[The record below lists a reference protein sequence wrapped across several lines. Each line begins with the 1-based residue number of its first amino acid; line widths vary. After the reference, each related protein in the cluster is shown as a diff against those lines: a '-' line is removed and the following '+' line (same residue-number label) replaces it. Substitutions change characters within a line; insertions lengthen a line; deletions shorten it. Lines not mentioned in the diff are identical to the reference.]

1 MASITITLLKSQL
14 FYDIENI
21 TYTVGLN
28 RNTGDNFEQVSNIQ
42 NNGEGGDRDMMLR
55 SIETGFN
62 EIKRNV
68 NRFVTE
74 STVASTNTFTSYTS
88 GTDSFILTLSM
99 PGNFNQASVDSIKS
113 AAHEYIVDHALIDW
127 FTAVK
132 PDEVKIYAEK
142 KAAANLNLLSALY
155 RKKAPTRPA

>member
-1 MASITITLLKSQL
+1 MASIEITLLKSQL

-21 TYTVGLN
+21 TYTVGIN

-68 NRFVTE
+68 NRFVSEAT
-74 STVASTNTFTSYTS
+74 TASTNTFTSD
-88 GTDSFILTLSM
+88 TDSFVLTLAM
-99 PGNFNQASVDSIKS
+99 PANFNQASVDSIKS

>member
-1 MASITITLLKSQL
+1 MASIAITLLKAQL

-42 NNGEGGDRDMMLR
+42 NNGEGGDRDIMLR

-68 NRFVTE
+68 NRFVSEAT
-74 STVASTNTFTSYTS
+74 TASTNTFTSD
-88 GTDSFILTLSM
+88 TDSFVLTLAM
-99 PGNFNQASVDSIKS
+99 PANFNQASVDSIKS

-155 RKKAPTRPA
+155 RKKAPTRPV

>member
-1 MASITITLLKSQL
+1 MASIAITLLKAQL

-68 NRFVTE
+68 NRFVSE
-74 STVASTNTFTSYTS
+74 ETVTSTNTFTS
-88 GTDSFILTLSM
+88 GTDSFVLTLAM
-99 PGNFNQASVDSIKS
+99 PANFNQASVDSIKS

-155 RKKAPTRPA
+155 RKKAPTRPV

>member
-1 MASITITLLKSQL
+1 MAAITITLAKAQL

-21 TYTVGLN
+21 TYTVGIN

-74 STVASTNTFTSYTS
+74 STVASTNTFTSETA
-88 GTDSFILTLSM
+88 SFVLTLSM

>member
-1 MASITITLLKSQL
+1 MASIAITLLKAQL

-68 NRFVTE
+68 NRFVSEAT
-74 STVASTNTFTSYTS
+74 TASTNTFTS
-88 GTDSFILTLSM
+88 GTDSFVLTLAM
-99 PGNFNQASVDSIKS
+99 PANFNQASVDSIKS

>member
-1 MASITITLLKSQL
+1 MASIAITLLKAQL

-68 NRFVTE
+68 NRFVSEAT
-74 STVASTNTFTSYTS
+74 TASTNTFTSDT
-88 GTDSFILTLSM
+88 GSFVLTLAM
-99 PGNFNQASVDSIKS
+99 PANFNQASVDSIKS

>member
-1 MASITITLLKSQL
+1 MASITIRLLKFQL

-42 NNGEGGDRDMMLR
+42 NNGECGDRHMMLR

-62 EIKRNV
+62 EIKRNL

-74 STVASTNTFTSYTS
+74 STVASTNTFTS
-88 GTDSFILTLSM
+88 GTDSFVLTLSM

>member
-1 MASITITLLKSQL
+1 MASIAITLLKAQL

-68 NRFVTE
+68 NRFVSEAT
-74 STVASTNTFTSYTS
+74 TASTNTFTSD
-88 GTDSFILTLSM
+88 TDSFVLTLAM
-99 PGNFNQASVDSIKS
+99 PANFNQASVDSIKS

>member
-1 MASITITLLKSQL
+1 MASITITLNKDQL
-14 FYDIENI
+14 LYDIQNI

-28 RNTGDNFEQVSNIQ
+28 RNSGSNFEQVSNIQ
-42 NNGEGGDRDMMLR
+42 NNGEGGDLDMMLR
-55 SIETGFN
+55 SIETGYN

-68 NRFVTE
+68 NRFISE
-74 STVASTNTFTSYTS
+74 STASSTNTFTTNS
-88 GTDSFILTLSM
+88 GSFTLVLTM

-113 AAHEYIVDHALIDW
+113 SAHEYIVCHSLIDW

-142 KAAANLNLLSALY
+142 KAEANISLLSALY
-155 RKKAPTRPA
+155 RKKAPTRPTQP

>member
-1 MASITITLLKSQL
+1 MASIAITLFKAQL

-68 NRFVTE
+68 NRFVSEAT
-74 STVASTNTFTSYTS
+74 TASTNTFTSDI
-88 GTDSFILTLSM
+88 DSFVLTLAM
-99 PGNFNQASVDSIKS
+99 PANFNQASVDSIKS

-155 RKKAPTRPA
+155 RKKAPTRPV

>member
-1 MASITITLLKSQL
+1 MASITITLLKAQL

-68 NRFVTE
+68 NRFVSEAT
-74 STVASTNTFTSYTS
+74 TASTNTFTSD
-88 GTDSFILTLSM
+88 TDSFVLTLAM
-99 PGNFNQASVDSIKS
+99 PANFNQASVDSIKS

>member
-1 MASITITLLKSQL
+1 MATITITLAKAQL

-21 TYTVGLN
+21 TYTVGIN
-28 RNTGDNFEQVSNIQ
+28 RNTGNNFEQVSNIQ
-42 NNGEGGDRDMMLR
+42 NNGEDGDRDMMLR
-55 SIETGFN
+55 SIETAFN

-68 NRFVTE
+68 NRFISE
-74 STVASTNTFTSYTS
+74 STTSSTNTFTSENDAFTLN
-88 GTDSFILTLSM
+88 LTM

-142 KAAANLNLLSALY
+142 KAAANLNMLSALY

>member
-1 MASITITLLKSQL
+1 MASIAITLLKTQL

-68 NRFVTE
+68 NRFVSET
-74 STVASTNTFTSYTS
+74 TTASTNTFTS
-88 GTDSFILTLSM
+88 GTDSFVLTLAM
-99 PGNFNQASVDSIKS
+99 PANFNQASVDSIKS

>member
-1 MASITITLLKSQL
+1 MAAITITLAKAQL

-42 NNGEGGDRDMMLR
+42 NNGEDGDRDMMLR
-55 SIETGFN
+55 SIETAFN

-68 NRFVTE
+68 NRFISE
-74 STVASTNTFTSYTS
+74 STTSSTNTFTSENDAFTLN
-88 GTDSFILTLSM
+88 LTM

>member
-1 MASITITLLKSQL
+1 
-14 FYDIENI
+14 
-21 TYTVGLN
+21 
-28 RNTGDNFEQVSNIQ
+28 
-42 NNGEGGDRDMMLR
+42 MMLR

-68 NRFVTE
+68 NRFVSEAT
-74 STVASTNTFTSYTS
+74 TASTNTFTS
-88 GTDSFILTLSM
+88 GTDSFVLTLAM
-99 PGNFNQASVDSIKS
+99 PANFNQASVDSIKS

-155 RKKAPTRPA
+155 RKKAPTRPV

>member
-1 MASITITLLKSQL
+1 MASIAITLLKAQL

-21 TYTVGLN
+21 TYTVGIN

-68 NRFVTE
+68 NRFVSEAT
-74 STVASTNTFTSYTS
+74 TASTNTFTS
-88 GTDSFILTLSM
+88 GTDSFVLTLAM
-99 PGNFNQASVDSIKS
+99 PANFNQASVDSIKS

-155 RKKAPTRPA
+155 RKKAPTRPV

>member
-1 MASITITLLKSQL
+1 MASIAITLLKSQL

-68 NRFVTE
+68 NRFVSEAT
-74 STVASTNTFTSYTS
+74 TASTNTFTS
-88 GTDSFILTLSM
+88 GTDSFVLTLAM
-99 PGNFNQASVDSIKS
+99 PANFNQASVDSIKS

-155 RKKAPTRPA
+155 RKKAPTRPV

>member
-1 MASITITLLKSQL
+1 MAAITITLAKAQL

-28 RNTGDNFEQVSNIQ
+28 RNTGNNFEQVSNIQ
-42 NNGEGGDRDMMLR
+42 NNGEDGDRDMMLR
-55 SIETGFN
+55 SIETAFN

-68 NRFVTE
+68 NRFISE
-74 STVASTNTFTSYTS
+74 STTSSTNTFTSE
-88 GTDSFILTLSM
+88 TDAFTLNLSM